1 LRSFIKVGL
10 VSSLLLTGSGANSAE
25 SVFDRLIPF
34 EKNSYSILATGFVT
48 DDSHPMH
55 AGYFRKNDI
64 SLRMFYNP
72 ELGEAALEFEYEED
86 GKTSTDKYFV
96 RRGKVF
102 QIDDKGEEKKA
113 EDFGDL
119 SWATIAGLHPEI
131 VVSAILDRRENL
143 EPDHADGFLFAWNDD
158 LWSVAIDK
166 KTGQINSLHRRIHH
180 DVHGD
185 GTENIHFDG
194 RVPGENINHPASV
207 SIDLAGREIARF
219 NFEAAERG
227 TEYEFPT
234 GERYF
239 DHNQFISES
248 EIKFTQLAPNIY
260 CTELASINT
269 RVFVAEFIDFLV
281 VLEGAYNSRNCD
293 MIAQKVQERFQKPV
307 KYFAFSHL
315 HGQYI
320 GGTRS
325 WVEQGATVI
334 VPPTTVKLVEEM
346 VNNPNDLEPDALSRN
361 PKPLNITTAKEGRRI
376 DDAVNALEIYNVESE
391 HTDEYF
397 IFFFPRQ
404 KVLLTGD
411 LLFYRPAQ
419 TPPLRGRSVKL
430 CETVQKLGL
439 DVDIYV
445 PTWPLIGY
453 DTKNIVTK
461 AEMQE
466 GCDKSK

>member
-1 LRSFIKVGL
+1 MA
-10 VSSLLLTGSGANSAE
+10 SLLLNGGSINSAE
-25 SVFDRLIPF
+25 SVFDRLIPA
-34 EKNSYSILATGFVT
+34 EKDAYSVLATGFVT

-55 AGYFRKNDI
+55 AGYFRKYDI
-64 SLRMFYNP
+64 TLRMFFIP

-102 QIDDKGEEKKA
+102 QVDEKGEEKKA

-131 VVSAILDRRENL
+131 VAGAISDRRENL

-158 LWSVAIDK
+158 LWSVAMDK
-166 KTGQINSLHRRIHH
+166 KTGQINSLHRRVHH

-185 GTENIHFDG
+185 GTENIHFEG
-194 RVPGENINHPASV
+194 RVPGESNNHPASV
-207 SIDLAGREIARF
+207 SVNLAGRETAHF
-219 NFEAAERG
+219 DFGAAVRG
-227 TEYEFPT
+227 AGYTFPA

-239 DHNQFISES
+239 DDNRFITEN
-248 EIKFTQLAPNIY
+248 EIKFIELAPNIFS
-260 CTELASINT
+260 TELASINT
-269 RVFVAEFIDFLV
+269 RVFVAEFIDFLI

-293 MIAQKVQERFQKPV
+293 KIARKVQERFNKPV

-325 WVEQGATVI
+325 WVEQGATII

-346 VNNPNDLEPDALSRN
+346 VNTPSDLEPDALSRN

-397 IFFFPRQ
+397 LFYFPRQ

-419 TPPLRGRSVKL
+419 TPSIKGRSVKL

-439 DVDIYV
+439 DVEKYV
-445 PTWPLIGY
+445 CTWPLIGY

-461 AEMQE
+461 AEMQDA
-466 GCDKSK
+466 CAVSK